1 MKLLKAFIGHINHIQ
16 PLKTSALRHSRR
28 KRHYQITMDWN
39 GGLANARHHH
49 VHPVFSAHDTYTTDL
64 FLKVWH
70 DCIAKCIFN
79 SDNTYCLLI
88 IQTFLLHAR
97 LYKMQRVNF
106 LNAILNE
113 WEVKLENTYFVKKK
127 SVATQSIISR
137 ANMNYLN
144 HQIF

>member
-16 PLKTSALRHSRR
+16 PLKISALRHSRQT
-28 KRHYQITMDWN
+28 RHYKITMDSN

-49 VHPVFSAHDTYTTDL
+49 VHPVFSAHDTYTTDP
-64 FLKVWH
+64 FMTVCN

-88 IQTFLLHAR
+88 TQTFLLHVE

-106 LNAILNE
+106 LNAIWNE
-113 WEVKLENTYFVKKK
+113 WEVKLENTYFVRR
-127 SVATQSIISR
+127 VLQRNRLFHERI
-137 ANMNYLN
+137 
-144 HQIF
+144 